1 MADVLAS
8 WLPTEP
14 KNWKTAIVV
23 IWLDNSSYLC
33 QSCLVLVGTFA
44 AVMERLLEVRITIT
58 RSVIDRSDEIYLPT
72 GTQVVNKTWWKEE
85 FKLIEHKL
93 CLAILLTLKSHNTVK
108 DLVYASFKVAKYLIS
123 FLEDE
128 SKSDARIT
136 HCIAY

>member
-72 GTQVVNKTWWKEE
+72 GTQVVNKTWWKVD
-85 FKLIEHKL
+85 LRSTVD
-93 CLAILLTLKSHNTVK
+93 LALGPL
-108 DLVYASFKVAKYLIS
+108 AKRTGAPAVMLRTCMYY
-123 FLEDE
+123 D
-128 SKSDARIT
+128 
-136 HCIAY
+136 HIACMYYDHST